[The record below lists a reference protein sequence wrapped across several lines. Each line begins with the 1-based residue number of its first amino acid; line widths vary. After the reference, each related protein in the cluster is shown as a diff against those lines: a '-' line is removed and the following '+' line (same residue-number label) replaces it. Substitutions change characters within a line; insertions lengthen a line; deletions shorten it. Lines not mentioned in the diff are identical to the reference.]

1 MPEFG
6 ILRGF
11 SEKTFGDKI
20 VPGQLPRQ
28 VGLTGSVL
36 YGFLPFIFT
45 VKTDTVYGGS
55 TNANQFRLPIFN
67 WNGVL
72 NFSVNWG
79 DGTYD
84 TITDANDSKATHTY
98 TNPGTYNIS
107 IIGQISN
114 WGYNNPDRLKITNI
128 VQWGALTIN
137 IWNGFSG
144 CSNMTCTAT
153 DAPTITSPSLEG
165 MFGGCS
171 KFNGAIGNWIMDSVT
186 NIGGMFSGCTVFNQ
200 PLGSW
205 NTANITNMSSVF
217 AGCNAFNQNIAA
229 WNVEKVTTMGNMF
242 QGSGF
247 NNGGSPDINN
257 WKTLSL
263 VNMDWIFAQSQFNQ
277 PIGSWYTSKVTSMF
291 TVFYF
296 NSVFNQNIGAWDI
309 SNVTNIS
316 YIFFNATAFNN
327 GESPDINNWNP
338 AKITDWSVQ
347 TFVGAIKFNQPI
359 GGWNM
364 SAATNLSGMFAGC
377 TDFNNGGSS
386 NINNWNVS
394 NVTNMA
400 GMFSA
405 CTNFNQP
412 IGNWNVS
419 KVTNMSNMFYFAKA
433 FNQNVGLWGS
443 KTGNVTTMNQMF
455 HEAHAFNNGG
465 SPDINNW
472 DTSKVIDMYAL
483 FLWGKSFN
491 QPLGNWNV
499 SNVTNMQYMF
509 YACGGLPFE
518 QDISAW
524 NISNVTNFFGFMD
537 CRVGSA
543 TATTNLNLLYN
554 AWSTRPVKTY
564 VNISFGGA
572 RFTAAGASG
581 KAALIGSPNFWTIS
595 DGGIQ

>member
-28 VGLTGSVL
+28 VGLTGSVQ

-55 TNANQFRLPIFN
+55 TNANQYRLPLFDYTV
-67 WNGVL
+67 VL

-84 TITDANDSKATHTY
+84 TITSWNDPRTTHTY

-107 IIGQISN
+107 IVGQVGN
-114 WGYNNPDRLKITNI
+114 WGYLNNQDRLKITNI

-153 DAPTITSPSLEG
+153 DAPTITSPSLEN
-165 MFGGCS
+165 MFNGCS

-186 NIGGMFSGCTVFNQ
+186 NISGMFSGCTVFNQ
-200 PLGSW
+200 PLGTW

-217 AGCNAFNQNIAA
+217 LNATSFNQNIGA

-263 VNMDWIFAQSQFNQ
+263 VNMDWLFAQSQFNQ

-309 SNVTNIS
+309 SNVTYIN
-316 YIFFNATAFNN
+316 YIFSNATAFNN
-327 GESPDINNWNP
+327 GGSPDINNWNP
-338 AKITDWSVQ
+338 AKITHWETQ
-347 TFVGAIKFNQPI
+347 FNGAVKFNQPI

-364 SAATNLSGMFAGC
+364 SAATSLANMFGGC

-400 GMFSA
+400 NMFQG
-405 CTNFNQP
+405 CINFNQP
-412 IGNWNVS
+412 IGNWDVAN
-419 KVTNMSNMFYFAKA
+419 VTNMTGMFHGASK
-433 FNQNVGLWGS
+433 FNQNIGLWGA
-443 KTGNVTTMNQMF
+443 KTGNVTTMNYLFQN
-455 HEAHAFNNGG
+455 ATVFNNGG

-472 DTSKVIDMYAL
+472 DTSKVTTMHFMFVYSSA
-483 FLWGKSFN
+483 FN
-491 QPLGNWNV
+491 QPIGNWNVANVTDMSYMLYSAPFNQDIGNWNV
-499 SNVTNMQYMF
+499 SNVTNFTQFMQE
-509 YACGGLPFE
+509 ATLANGL
-518 QDISAW
+518 S
-524 NISNVTNFFGFMD
+524 
-537 CRVGSA
+537 
-543 TATTNLNLLYN
+543 TTNLNKIYN
-554 AWSTRPVKTY
+554 GWSTRPVKPY
-564 VNISFGGA
+564 INISFA
-572 RFTAAGASG
+572 NAKFTAAGASG
-581 KAALIGSPNFWTIS
+581 KAALIGSPNFWTIN